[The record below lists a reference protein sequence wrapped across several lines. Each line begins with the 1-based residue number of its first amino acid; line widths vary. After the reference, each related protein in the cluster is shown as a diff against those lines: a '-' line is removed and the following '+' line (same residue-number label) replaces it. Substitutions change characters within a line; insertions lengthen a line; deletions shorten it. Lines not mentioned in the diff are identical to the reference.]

1 MTFLHT
7 CILVSI
13 FFVLY
18 SYLIYPLILFVLR
31 FFRTKQIR
39 KGDITPKLSIL
50 ICAYNEEKKIR
61 QKIENTLLLDYP
73 EDLCQII
80 VSSDCSTD
88 KTDDI
93 VREYSKVKLIRSP
106 KRGGKEN
113 ALKLAIAEATGEI
126 LVFTD
131 VATIIDKA
139 ALNLL
144 VKNFND
150 PSVGVVSS
158 MDKFIT
164 ESGTLAGEGAYI
176 WYEMFLRR
184 LETEVNG
191 IVGVSGSFFAAR
203 KAICDNWAD
212 DLSSDF
218 NTVLNGIKM
227 GFRAVSDSSVIGYYP
242 DLKSGQSEF
251 PRKVRTVI
259 AGITVFFR
267 TIELLNVFKYGLYS
281 WQILSHKLMRWLVPV
296 FLLILFVITC
306 IGAYQRDLFSTAVLF
321 LQILFYADIVACQFK
336 KKLQQFT
343 LFKISYY
350 FFLVNLAI
358 VLAWFKYLS
367 GTRIKLWEPS
377 KR

>member
-1 MTFLHT
+1 MTFLRI
-7 CILVSI
+7 CIIISI
-13 FFVLY
+13 FFILY
-18 SYLIYPLILFVLR
+18 SYLIYPLLLFILRL
-31 FFRTKQIR
+31 FRKKIIR

-61 QKIENTLLLDYP
+61 QKIENTLSLDYP
-73 EDLCQII
+73 EAYCQII

-88 KTDDI
+88 KTDTI
-93 VREYSKVKLIRSP
+93 VREYSRVKLIRSP

-113 ALKLAIAEATGEI
+113 ALKLAIAEADGEI

-131 VATIIDKA
+131 VATVIDKGA
-139 ALNLL
+139 INLL

-158 MDKFIT
+158 KDKFIT
-164 ESGTLAGEGAYI
+164 ESGEIAGEGAYI

-242 DLKSGQSEF
+242 DLKNGQSEF

-296 FLLILFVITC
+296 FLIILFVISS
-306 IGAYQRDLFSTAVLF
+306 IGAYQRDLFSISVLF
-321 LQILFYADIVACQFK
+321 LQILFYVDIVACQINK
-336 KKLQQFT
+336 NLQKLT
-343 LFKISYY
+343 IFKISYY

-358 VLAWFKYLS
+358 ILAWLKYLS
-367 GTRIKLWEPS
+367 GTRIKMWEPS